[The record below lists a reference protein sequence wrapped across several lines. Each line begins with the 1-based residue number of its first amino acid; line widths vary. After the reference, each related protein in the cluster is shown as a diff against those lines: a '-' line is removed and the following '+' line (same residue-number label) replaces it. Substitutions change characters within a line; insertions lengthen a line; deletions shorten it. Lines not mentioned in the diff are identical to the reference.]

1 MKELRSK
8 YGLGE
13 PIYHRFFKRQKCGG
27 GDSLHNKRLKETKK
41 DLLTEQL
48 RSICHK
54 RKGEQSS
61 ANVTIY
67 PKCAYLF

>member
-1 MKELRSK
+1 MKELPSK

-27 GDSLHNKRLKETKK
+27 GDPLHNKRLKETKK
-41 DLLTEQL
+41 DLTEQL

-54 RKGEQSS
+54 RKGEQSRAS
-61 ANVTIY
+61 VTIY
-67 PKCAYLF
+67 LECANLF